1 MTARAPASIA
11 GPVSAIARWA
21 TSPIGVAGAGAMPW
35 DVVAHLPDLVR
46 AMLGSL
52 PSDAY
57 EIADDVAIHRDAR
70 VERGAALH
78 GPAIIG
84 PHAFVAA
91 TACVR
96 GGAWVDARVCIGR
109 GCELK
114 ASIVFEG
121 SALAHF
127 NYVGDSMVGADV
139 NFEAGSIVC
148 NHRNERPGT
157 TVHVRIGGRR
167 IDTGCAK
174 FGALVGDGCRI
185 GANAVLAPGTLLA
198 PGSVI
203 ARLAALD
210 QDAQA

>member
-1 MTARAPASIA
+1 MTAPSTAIA
-11 GPVSAIARWA
+11 EPQRAIARWA
-21 TSPIGVAGAGAMPW
+21 SCPLGVAGAAPW
-35 DVVAHLPDLVR
+35 DVVARLPELVR
-46 AMLGSL
+46 AALRAL
-52 PSDAY
+52 TDDAY
-57 EIADDVAIHRDAR
+57 TIEGEIAIHRDAR
-70 VERGAALH
+70 IEPGAELH

-96 GGAWVDARVCIGR
+96 GGAWLDAGVRIGR

-114 ASIVFEG
+114 SSIVFEG

-127 NYVGDSMVGADV
+127 NYVGDSIVGADV
-139 NFEAGSIVC
+139 NFEAGGVVC
-148 NHRNERPGT
+148 NHRNERPGA

-167 IDTGCAK
+167 IDTCCTK

-185 GANAVLAPGTLLA
+185 GANAVLAPGTLLP
-198 PGSVI
+198 PGTVI

-210 QDAQA
+210 QDAHG

>member
-1 MTARAPASIA
+1 MTAPSTAIVEPER
-11 GPVSAIARWA
+11 AIARWA
-21 TSPIGVAGAGAMPW
+21 SSPLGVASAGAAPW
-35 DVVAHLPDLVR
+35 DVVARLPELVR
-46 AMLGSL
+46 AALRALAGG
-52 PSDAY
+52 AY
-57 EIADDVAIHRDAR
+57 TICGEVAIHRDAR
-70 VERGAALH
+70 VERGAEVH

-96 GGAWVDARVCIGR
+96 GGAWLDAGVRIGR

-114 ASIVFEG
+114 SSIVFEG
-121 SALAHF
+121 SALGHL
-127 NYVGDSMVGADV
+127 NYVGDSIVGADV
-139 NFEAGSIVC
+139 NFEAGSVVC

-198 PGSVI
+198 ARTVI

-210 QDAQA
+210 QDAQG